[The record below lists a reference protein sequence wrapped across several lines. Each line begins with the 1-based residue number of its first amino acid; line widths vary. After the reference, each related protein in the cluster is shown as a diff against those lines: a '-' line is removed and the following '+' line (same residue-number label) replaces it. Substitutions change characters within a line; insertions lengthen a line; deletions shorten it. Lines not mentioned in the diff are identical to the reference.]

1 MCRGVRIAPILHEL
15 APRLSEL
22 SAADAR
28 TDPVRWAYALREA
41 VSLASPDVLVSHWD
55 PALEADALSAAAA
68 GADAG
73 SDWVDRLL
81 DAAPLAQ
88 TPPAAAAVELVGVL
102 AGLYRSGPT
111 LAAALTGPQTLAAA
125 LARPLLGS
133 SGGDGTEEDRLE
145 LASLCA
151 DALASLVG
159 AYGEAGA
166 QMLVVVE
173 RDGAFLDGAG
183 AAEAHSALLRAIAHH
198 RLPAVLLAPEGF
210 GGVDGYE
217 SVAVRWDGTGA
228 APAVAALAPEVWAE
242 PPDMLAARWR
252 ALREAAGAADV
263 LLLSDGPLPGGM
275 PLENL
280 QRAADIQ

>member
-183 AAEAHSALLRAIAHH
+183 AAEAHSALLRSIAHH
-198 RLPAVLLAPEGF
+198 RL
-210 GGVDGYE
+210 
-217 SVAVRWDGTGA
+217 
-228 APAVAALAPEVWAE
+228 PAVAALAPEVWAE